1 MILPELDAGH
11 WRATVS
17 IAVATGMGTLS
28 FSFWWPFMPLFLLDE
43 LGAKSEAEAVFWVA
57 AATTAQGVAR
67 LIVGPFWGILSDR
80 YGRKIMLLRAL
91 YFASGTTLIA
101 ALINEPWQV
110 AIAFTFQ
117 GIFSGFVPAAVAL
130 TSVSVPDSR
139 LNSSLSLV
147 TGAQYLGNTVGPAI
161 GAGLAVLLGFR
172 GAIFVAALLPAI
184 AATAVLF
191 FVPKDKVGRE
201 APSEAA
207 GEDQPALEP
216 FSKSLSLQF
225 AIAVFLSFLLFALT
239 QLLGLVTP
247 VALKQLQEEGVA
259 GNTGIAFT
267 LAGLASTV
275 GVLVLARGFF
285 KPGQLKMAL
294 VVSSVLTGG
303 AHLLLAAVNTVALY
317 IFAFSLISLL
327 RAAMIPASNTLI
339 AASVS
344 RERRGTAFGVASSA
358 QAIAFMV
365 GPMGAALFAAVS
377 LDLGFVIIGGIF
389 IALAVVL
396 LAFLRE
402 PRLEAEVSA
411 PVVQA

>member
-1 MILPELDAGH
+1 L
-11 WRATVS
+11 
-17 IAVATGMGTLS
+17 
-28 FSFWWPFMPLFLLDE
+28 
-43 LGAKSEAEAVFWVA
+43 
-57 AATTAQGVAR
+57 ATTAQGVAR

-191 FVPKDKVGRE
+191 MVPKDRVGPE
-201 APSEAA
+201 VPAEVT
-207 GEDQPALEP
+207 GEDKPALEP

-247 VALKQLQEEGVA
+247 VALKQMQEEGVA

-275 GVLVLARGFF
+275 GVLVLARSFF
-285 KPGQLKMAL
+285 KSGQLKTAL

-377 LDLGFVIIGGIF
+377 LDLGFAIIGGIF
-389 IALAVVL
+389 IGLAVLL

-402 PRLEAEVSA
+402 PKWESEVTSA
-411 PVVQA
+411 H